1 MVQKAKNGQPAEID
15 PNNPAQFASLDE
27 EYLITPRWQRGLID
41 LKNEADGERK
51 AIQEELT
58 ERSVPLNTPVSNEVR
73 PNNRYFAYQ
82 DTTRDLLKGL
92 ADEGYLLNLGDR
104 GTAESFANDSSLRER
119 FGIFTKGTEFPSV
132 DELIER
138 EREFR
143 AIEAIAGVLRSTAGV
158 ATVNTWMVNA
168 AGEPLVPAP
177 EPAVKAAIEEIE
189 WNPRGEKDLKEPV
202 IEITDGV
209 ALPVRLVLQGSP
221 AALLDF
227 TARLESLDS
236 PLFSV
241 VGMEIGRVGKQ
252 VDSTVADAPV
262 RAELV
267 LCVLDFG
274 VQK

>member
-41 LKNEADGERK
+41 LKQADGERK

-138 EREFR
+138 EREFEPSR
-143 AIEAIAGVLRSTAGV
+143 RLRGFEKHG
-158 ATVNTWMVNA
+158 WRGDGKYLDGQCC
-168 AGEPLVPAP
+168 GEPLVPAP

-241 VGMEIGRVGKQ
+241 VGMEIGRV
-252 VDSTVADAPV
+252 VSRLIV
-262 RAELV
+262 RWQMRRYERNWCFV
-267 LCVLDFG
+267 S
-274 VQK
+274 